1 MRNPLEIRSTPT
13 DHIEESAQQ
22 AEHVWLEQKIRDAA
36 PATDHTRAVQLVSLA
51 QINASEIQSPADFR
65 SPSEYAEQLREAHML
80 KQMLPALEQGA
91 DPELFDQWDQANQIG
106 HYSPER
112 YVRGYTDVYHAYYGA
127 ERIGL
132 ERRPDGT
139 YDVLNGR
146 HRIFAARQAGLE
158 KIPAQVLG

>member
-1 MRNPLEIRSTPT
+1 MTGTLELPLGEKDELEKQT
-13 DHIEESAQQ
+13 QQ
-22 AEHVWLEQKIRDAA
+22 VEGASLEQRIRDAQ
-36 PATDHTRAVQLVSLA
+36 PITDQSSSVQFVDLER
-51 QINASEIQSPADFR
+51 INPNEIQSPADFK
-65 SPSEYAEQLREAHML
+65 SPAEYAEQLREAHML
-80 KQMLPALEQGA
+80 KQMLPALEQGV